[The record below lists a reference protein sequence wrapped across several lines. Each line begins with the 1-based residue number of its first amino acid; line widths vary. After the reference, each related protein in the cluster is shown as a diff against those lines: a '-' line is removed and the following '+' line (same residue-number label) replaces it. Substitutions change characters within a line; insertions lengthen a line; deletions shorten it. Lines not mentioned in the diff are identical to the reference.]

1 MTTNSTDRLD
11 QHESRLDRIEVAI
24 EALAQS
30 QIRTDERIERLSDEL
45 DDVARDAARMIG
57 DLGQQIQS
65 LSNTVAQ
72 QGQQAEQD
80 RSQAA
85 IDRAEFRSTVE
96 RLLEVL
102 VQQNNGNGHG

>member
-1 MTTNSTDRLD
+1 
-11 QHESRLDRIEVAI
+11 
-24 EALAQS
+24 
-30 QIRTDERIERLSDEL
+30 
-45 DDVARDAARMIG
+45 MIG
-57 DLGQQIQS
+57 DLAHQIDRNSQQI
-65 LSNTVAQ
+65 AQ